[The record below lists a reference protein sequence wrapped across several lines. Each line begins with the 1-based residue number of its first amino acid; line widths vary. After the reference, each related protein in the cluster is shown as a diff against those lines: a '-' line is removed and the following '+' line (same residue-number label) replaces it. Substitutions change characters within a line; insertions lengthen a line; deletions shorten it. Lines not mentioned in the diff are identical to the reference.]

1 MDNLAAR
8 KIPNEI
14 ARQIEDVELFEWS
27 EDDNTLIPIAS
38 KSKQRQGFFNLTS
51 LWVLLSSANLLFS
64 FWLWIKITST

>member
-27 EDDNTLIPIAS
+27 EEDNTLTPIAS
-38 KSKQRQGFFNLTS
+38 KSKQRRGVYNLTS
-51 LWVLLSSANLLFS
+51 LWVLLSWANLLFS